1 MTDSIDLTKFNIMTD
16 SMYDTTGTQ
25 MNEIKRTM
33 VYTTP
38 FEQQPKYN
46 MRAGNKPFQ
55 ASKYPSA
62 GYEWYAKRA
71 VNDVDLQT
79 DMDKVLPDQQ
89 VQNWSRVKTV
99 ILQKEDSK
107 SKETSVP
114 SQLNASTSSI
124 EEAKKQYKRI
134 KERQA
139 AKKKEGYITSPFAD
153 YEDTWSSAG
162 RIKDQLEE
170 KFTVAGKEFEV
181 IDIIIVILAVIII
194 VIAIYMYINKNKNYN
209 AKPASMPNNDLYNF
223 YRTTKPIDSNTHS
236 KSSKTFSDDDYNH
249 FNTYTEYVKKDS
261 PTVEDFNKK
270 YGEDKEYMTKL
281 KNDYDDGYRGADIDE
296 DDDDGYRGADID
308 EDDDDG
314 EWMEVSDNC
323 CSYKYE
329 TSTNKVDGG
338 ESKVLNCGNLCGGAA
353 FDTSV

>member
-114 SQLNASTSSI
+114 SQLNAPSSI

-162 RIKDQLEE
+162 RITDQLEE

-181 IDIIIVILAVIII
+181 IDVIIVILAVIII
-194 VIAIYMYINKNKNYN
+194 IIAVYIYINKNKSEK
-209 AKPASMPNNDLYNF
+209 APTLVSKPIADDNLYDF
-223 YRTTKPIDSNTHS
+223 YRTTSPIDYDTHS
-236 KSSKTFSDDDYNH
+236 KTPASNRFNDEEYNR
-249 FNTYTEYVKKDS
+249 FNKYINDVKNDS
-261 PTVEDFNKK
+261 PTKDDFSKK
-270 YGEDKEYMTKL
+270 YENDKKYMTDL
-281 KNDYDDGYRGADIDE
+281 KTKYDDGYRGASTDIKN
-296 DDDDGYRGADID
+296 I
-308 EDDDDG
+308 
-314 EWMEVSDNC
+314 
-323 CSYKYE
+323 
-329 TSTNKVDGG
+329 KVDGG
-338 ESKVLNCGNLCGGAA
+338 EAKTLNCGNLCGGAA
-353 FDTSV
+353 FDTRL